1 MKAVSMLKVLLVTY
15 LFTGLLL
22 VLLSLGLYK
31 FGLTEKQVG
40 IGIVVVY
47 FLSGL
52 FGGFLMGKSAGSKKF
67 IWGIGIGALYFVV
80 LTLISLGVNHSLQGS
95 VLRILAGLALCA
107 GGGMLG
113 GMLG

>member
-31 FGLTEKQVG
+31 FGLTERQVG
-40 IGIVVVY
+40 IGIFVVY

-52 FGGFLMGKSAGSKKF
+52 LGGILMGKTAGSKKF
-67 IWGIGIGALYFVV
+67 LWGLGIGMLYFAV
-80 LTLISLGVNHSLQGS
+80 LLLISLGVNHSLQGGLLR
-95 VLRILAGLALCA
+95 VLLGLALCG
-107 GGGMLG
+107 GGGMIG
-113 GMLG
+113 GMLS

>member
-1 MKAVSMLKVLLVTY
+1 MKAVSMLKILLVTY

-22 VLLSLGLYK
+22 VLLSLGLYR
-31 FGLTEKQVG
+31 FSLTEKQVT
-40 IGIVVVY
+40 IGIFVVY

-52 FGGFLMGKSAGSKKF
+52 FGGFLMGRSAGSRKF
-67 IWGIGIGALYFVV
+67 LWGILVGVLYFVI
-80 LTLISLGVNHSLQGS
+80 LTLISVGVNHSIQSGIW
-95 VLRILAGLALCA
+95 RILVNLLICA

>member
-1 MKAVSMLKVLLVTY
+1 MLKVLLITY

-22 VLLSLGLYK
+22 VLLSIGLYK

-40 IGIVVVY
+40 IGIFAVY

-52 FGGFLMGKSAGSKKF
+52 FGGFIMGRSAGTKKF
-67 IWGIGIGALYFVV
+67 LWGIGIGALYFVI
-80 LTLISLGVNHSLQGS
+80 LTVISFGVNHSIQGS
-95 VLRILAGLALCA
+95 LLRILANLALCV